1 MGPFELQVGPTS
13 KFKLGGRAG
22 RRDGASRL
30 ANVPG
35 TGLAGQLEV
44 TPAAR
49 ELAAGKHDSQPGEL
63 GPAATWPAPAQG
75 PHGGHGG
82 SYYQQ
87 RN

>member
-1 MGPFELQVGPTS
+1 MSLARALRVNS
-13 KFKLGGRAG
+13 KF
-22 RRDGASRL
+22 
-30 ANVPG
+30 
-35 TGLAGQLEV
+35 

>member
-1 MGPFELQVGPTS
+1 MFPARALQGNL
-13 KFKLGGRAG
+13 KLP
-22 RRDGASRL
+22 DI
-30 ANVPG
+30 PG

-44 TPAAR
+44 TRRPG